1 MGPFWLKLGCPYSQ
15 NWFQYVRWDAPRVDP
30 TTIQTVSKPY
40 PNHIRPSYQQS
51 LGGSFVAKISPF
63 WASSDH
69 KWGCP
74 ISNLSKDHWYPMLY
88 QDLQKISNVWQFF
101 LSFLGPPGDLKASAL
116 TSCKLLCTVPV
127 KLGVIFRP
135 ITHQIGPYDLTWTSC
150 NPFHPRYGVLQKC
163 HLKLCLPSQGK
174 INMFCDCDFHQLL
187 QINDTLLCQKCLFFV
202 WHWLR

>member
-74 ISNLSKDHWYPMLY
+74 ISNLSKDHWYPMLD
-88 QDLQKISNVWQFF
+88 QVLQKFSNFWQNFRYF
-101 LSFLGPPGDLKASAL
+101 WALLVILKLQHWPPANCYALCQSNWESFLGQLYTKLVL
-116 TSCKLLCTVPV
+116 TIW
-127 KLGVIFRP
+127 LGHPATHSIPDMGYYKSVI
-135 ITHQIGPYDLTWTSC
+135 
-150 NPFHPRYGVLQKC
+150 
-163 HLKLCLPSQGK
+163 
-174 INMFCDCDFHQLL
+174 
-187 QINDTLLCQKCLFFV
+187 
-202 WHWLR
+202 

>member
-74 ISNLSKDHWYPMLY
+74 ISNLSKDHWYPMLD
-88 QDLQKISNVWQFF
+88 QILQKISNFWQFF
-101 LSFLGPPGDLKASAL
+101 LLFLGPPGDLKASAL

-135 ITHQIGPYDLTWTSC
+135 ITHQIGPYELTWFNKYGFDMEGKKFQRKRKSIYSWKSESLHSFVSC
-150 NPFHPRYGVLQKC
+150 SLAMVL
-163 HLKLCLPSQGK
+163 SRSG
-174 INMFCDCDFHQLL
+174 N
-187 QINDTLLCQKCLFFV
+187 
-202 WHWLR
+202 R